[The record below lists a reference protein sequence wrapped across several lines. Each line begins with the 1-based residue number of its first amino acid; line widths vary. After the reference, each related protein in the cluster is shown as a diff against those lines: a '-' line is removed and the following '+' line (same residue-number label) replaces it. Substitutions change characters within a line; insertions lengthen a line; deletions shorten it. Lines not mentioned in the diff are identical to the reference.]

1 MNPLRWP
8 AQAKVIML
16 VVVVC
21 WAVIVHLCVLFHHA
35 REMSR
40 QSTCKSS
47 IEMTVGALQQY
58 ARDWDDRL
66 PPAQLFAAAQHQYA
80 FPKYDRSEP
89 CPSDG
94 PRQETSYAMPGVW
107 SGKKLSELERRPG
120 IILVYEADHGV
131 PAYRHAKGMNV
142 GYAAERTRW
151 RARDTLSPEDVLRGI
166 DPNPAALP
174 KLSLIHI

>member
-1 MNPLRWP
+1 MARLRLSQD
-8 AQAKVIML
+8 ARIIILAII
-16 VVVVC
+16 
-21 WAVIVHLCVLFHHA
+21 AVGATLAVPFWLA
-35 REMSR
+35 REKAR
-40 QSTCKSS
+40 QSTCVSTIK
-47 IEMTVGALQQY
+47 MTVFGLQQY

-89 CPSDG
+89 CPSEG
-94 PRQETSYAMPGVW
+94 PRQETSYAMPVVW

-142 GYAAERTRW
+142 GYAAERARW
-151 RARDTLSPEDVLRGI
+151 RARDTLAPEDILRGV
-166 DPNPAALP
+166 DPTPGALP
-174 KLSLIHI
+174 TDPWE